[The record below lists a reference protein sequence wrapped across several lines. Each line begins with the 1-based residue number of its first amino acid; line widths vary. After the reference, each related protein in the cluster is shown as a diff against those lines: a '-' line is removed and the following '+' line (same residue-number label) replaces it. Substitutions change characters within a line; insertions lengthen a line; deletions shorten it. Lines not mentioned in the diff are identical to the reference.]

1 MAEFVIRMADERGRV
16 LEQFESGYSA
26 TEVRDRFAQA
36 GFLVYWVK
44 PRGFTSGG
52 SISFRRRRVSLGEFV
67 VFNQQFVTLFRAG
80 LPIVQAL
87 DLLAKRQRNP
97 YFRGLLENVR
107 DRVKGGEL
115 LSDAFEAQSAFPKI
129 YSTTLLAGEKSGNLQ
144 EVLARYIAFQRLS
157 LSFRKKLLSSLIYPA
172 LLVLGVIGLMTLLI
186 TFVVPKFAAL
196 YHDLG
201 QQLPA
206 ITQFTI
212 AVSLGIKNYLLV
224 LVAVVVISVFL
235 LLRWS
240 RTPAGGEALDKF
252 KLRIPLYGNIW
263 LRFQVATFSR
273 MLSTLLSGGL
283 PLVPALDTA
292 AQSIQSRLLS
302 KHINVARQSVR
313 EGKSLSKSMEETKLF
328 PELAVEMVEVGEST
342 GALPQ
347 MLISVSEFYEEDV
360 QNALTAAM
368 SLIEPAI
375 ILFMGVVVAFILLSL
390 YWPIFSIYGRGA
402 GM

>member
-1 MAEFVIRMADERGRV
+1 MAEFVVRMADERGHV

-26 TEVRDRFAQA
+26 AEVRDRFVQL
-36 GFLVYWVK
+36 GYLVFSVK
-44 PRGFTSGG
+44 PRGLTSGG
-52 SISFRRRRVSLGEFV
+52 SISFGRRRVSLSEFV
-67 VFNQQFVTLFRAG
+67 VFNQQFATLFRAG

-87 DLLAKRQRNP
+87 NLLAKRQRNL
-97 YFRGLLENVR
+97 YFRTLLENVH

-115 LSDAFEAQSAFPKI
+115 LSDAFDAQGTFPKI

-144 EVLARYIAFQRLS
+144 EVLTRYISFQRLS

-172 LLVLGVIGLMTLLI
+172 MLVLGVVGLLTLLV

-201 QQLPA
+201 QDLPA

-212 AVSLGIKNYLLV
+212 AVSLAIKNYLLV
-224 LVAVVVISVFL
+224 FVAVFVVAVIFV
-235 LLRWS
+235 LRWA
-240 RTPAGGEALDKF
+240 RTPSGGETLDKF
-252 KLRIPLYGNIW
+252 RLRIPIYGSIW
-263 LRFQVATFSR
+263 LRFQVGTFSR
-273 MLSTLLSGGL
+273 MLSTLLAGGL

-302 KHINVARQSVR
+302 RLINDARQRVR
-313 EGKSLSKSMEETKLF
+313 EGQSLSHSMEETKLF
-328 PELAVEMVEVGEST
+328 PDLAVEMVEVGEST

-347 MLISVSEFYEEDV
+347 MLISVAEFYEEDV
-360 QNALTAAM
+360 QNALTATM
-368 SLIEPAI
+368 SLIEPMI
-375 ILFMGVVVAFILLSL
+375 ILFMGFVVAFILLSL

-402 GM
+402 GV